1 MTERTYPILAYSDI
15 QKINWFVADTVRDK
29 GNTEASQYK
38 LIALPFLSFKRFIDM
53 REEYKRVEIY
63 NSLEYEFENGNLEKV
78 LISKMARHPA
88 YAVSSDKLSWY
99 DIEWSDI
106 VNYKDNPDRNEIN
119 YQLGVNEKNRCSV
132 TTRAVD
138 KIEFMFE
145 VVSSLANE
153 KTVRYFNST
162 EFKEVCKKYM
172 PENAMLEIINELDKY
187 KLDLKH
193 AEEDLF
199 ADAYMDLT
207 GRFAEL
213 EGKKGGEF
221 HTPSDLVRACIELMP
236 PEVKKGE
243 TIRIGDI
250 TSGACTFMTY
260 AAKAIENSV
269 DTINAEEKKKFVN
282 DHVEFITQE
291 KSTFSIGLGDMNVL
305 FHGYENHKSF
315 CGNTI
320 TDWKNGF
327 IGDYEGKLDYIYA
340 NPPYG
345 LKDYGYEYANT
356 NASKEK
362 RWELGVPNK
371 SEGEYAFLLSILNL
385 LSDKGKA
392 LVVLPLGTLFKDST
406 QKIRQRIIENDWL
419 EGIIKLPEKMFLTTG
434 IPVCLWVINKNKKE
448 EDLQKIFMIEASSD
462 FEKIGKFNKWIKEKT
477 IFNNKN
483 KIEESFF
490 SKYVDLELIKNMDYN
505 LSVNKYI
512 TKEKIET
519 IIDINNINLEIE
531 TNLKEIL
538 EENEKIKLYF
548 KDVK

>member
-63 NSLEYEFENGNLEKV
+63 DSLEYEFENGNLEKV

-88 YAVSSDKLSWY
+88 YAVYSDKLSWY

-106 VNYKDNPDRNEIN
+106 VNYKDNPDRNEII

-132 TTRAVD
+132 STRAVD

-269 DTINAEEKKKFVN
+269 DTTNAEEKKKFVN

-419 EGIIKLPEKMFLTTG
+419 EGIITLPDKMFLTTS
-434 IPVCLWVINKNKKE
+434 IPVCLWVINKDKKE
-448 EDLQKIFMIEASSD
+448 EDKNKIFMIDSSND
-462 FEKIGKFNKWIKEKT
+462 FKKESKFNKWNKDKT
-477 IFNNKN
+477 IINYIN
-483 KIEESFF
+483 KITEIGYSDYINVHILKSF
-490 SKYVDLELIKNMDYN
+490 NYN
-505 LSVNKYI
+505 LSLNKYI
-512 TKEKIET
+512 VKEKENQIDK
-519 IIDINNINLEIE
+519 IDINQLNLEI
-531 TNLKEIL
+531 KELINDL
-538 EENEKIKLYF
+538 FVSNVEFGDIK
-548 KDVK
+548 